1 MDAGSSMTLSAW
13 DSAAGLKA
21 INNIYQ
27 RFIAPMIMS
36 AYGCMEKEG
45 RQPRELREV
54 NPPFSMCH
62 ANDEAIT
69 PLQQTLILQFKVDES
84 KFN

>member
-13 DSAAGLKA
+13 DSAAGPKA

-45 RQPRELREV
+45 R
-54 NPPFSMCH
+54 
-62 ANDEAIT
+62 
-69 PLQQTLILQFKVDES
+69 
-84 KFN
+84 